1 MQNTTNYALPTW
13 EKDDQIKMSDFNAM
27 TAKLDAALKSNADAV
42 ASEVTARET
51 AVSAEAAAR
60 GALAKNLGAAGHN
73 ARVAFGTYTG
83 QDRGGQSNPVVF
95 NCPFY
100 PVLLFVKQVAAL
112 GSGGGNY
119 PALFLRGSG
128 FSKPSSDNT
137 VGSNATMYVEWADS
151 SVTWYLKDSTAPWS
165 QFDDADATYLYALV
179 GYDKSA
185 EEA

>member
-1 MQNTTNYALPTW
+1 MQNTANYQLPTW
-13 EKDDQIKMSDFNAM
+13 EQDDQIKMSDFNAL
-27 TAKLDAALKSNADAV
+27 TAKLDAALKQSADAL
-42 ASEVTARET
+42 ASEQSARE
-51 AVSAEAAAR
+51 AADS
-60 GALAKNLGAAGHN
+60 ALAKNLGAAGHN

-137 VGSNATMYVEWADS
+137 VGANATMYVEWADS

-165 QFDDADATYLYALV
+165 QFDDADATYLYVLV
-179 GYDKSA
+179 GYDKAA
-185 EEA
+185 EDA